1 MAAASTRHNIIEIAD
16 DLFYR
21 GGFEATSFADIA
33 VKAGISRGNF
43 YYYFKTKDEIL
54 DAVIDRRLQR
64 TRAMLDGWEA
74 QAPKPRE
81 RIVAF
86 IELLIANRAPIMAH
100 GCPVGTLCAEL
111 AKLDHVHQERAAEI
125 FSLFAHWLEEQ
136 FRALG
141 ADETAREWALH
152 VLAWSQ
158 GVASLATAL
167 KDGDFIRREVAD
179 IITWLDGRIASLS
192 N

>member
-1 MAAASTRHNIIEIAD
+1 MAAVSTREQIVEIAD

-33 VKAGISRGNF
+33 ADIGISRGNF

-64 TRAMLDGWEA
+64 TSAMLDGWES
-74 QAPKPRE
+74 QAPEPRE

-86 IELLIANRAPIMAH
+86 IELLIANRAPIMAY

-111 AKLDHVHQERAAEI
+111 AKLDHVHRERAAEI
-125 FSLFAHWLEEQ
+125 FGLFARWLEKQ

-141 ADETAREWALH
+141 ADETARAWALH

-158 GVASLATAL
+158 GVASLATAF
-167 KDGDFIRREVAD
+167 KDEAFIRREVAD
-179 IITWLDGRIASLS
+179 IICWLDDRIVSLS
-192 N
+192 Q